1 MEILE
6 VVNAHLGTCFSM
18 DSTWQVSE
26 CQNHLEIT
34 TFFFLYTFNF
44 LIFRITKATHIT
56 GCFQGRSCF
65 P

>member
-34 TFFFLYTFNF
+34 TFFLPLYF
-44 LIFRITKATHIT
+44 
-56 GCFQGRSCF
+56 
-65 P
+65 